1 MEQLLHYIWKH
12 RILPLRELRT
22 TDGLVV
28 EVIDPGLHNMHAG
41 PDFFNAKLRI
51 DGTLW
56 VGNVEIH
63 ERSADWFMH
72 GHDTDPAY
80 DNVVLH
86 VASVIDADVV
96 TANGSQPPQVE
107 LHVPPYIVQN
117 YRRLL
122 AADRYPPCRDAV
134 MQLPRLT
141 VHAWMSALS
150 AERLADKCEAIGKR
164 VQQAGGSWEQ
174 AFFAT
179 IARSFGFG
187 VNSEAFEQWA
197 AQLPLMQ
204 VAHHRDDPFQ
214 VEALFIGSAGLLDS
228 DAMNAS
234 QRTAALNDPYFN
246 RLRSEWSY
254 LAHKFALTAMSRQT
268 WRFLRL
274 RPQNFPYIR
283 LSQLATLYCSRHAD
297 LSNITS
303 CGTLDDVR
311 KALHTEVSDYWRTH
325 YTFGSESRPNA
336 KHLSAASID
345 SLVINAVVPMLY
357 AYGRHRHDEQLAA
370 RANDFLEALPPEDN
384 TYIRLWRE
392 CGVVADNAADTQAII
407 QLHTRYCERK
417 DCLRCRFGFYSMKR
431 VAQTDK

>member
-12 RILPLRELRT
+12 RILPLHELRT
-22 TDGLVV
+22 TDGRAV
-28 EVIDPGLHNMHAG
+28 EIIDPGLHNTHSG

-51 DGTLW
+51 DGTMW

-72 GHDTDPAY
+72 SHDQDPAY
-80 DNVVLH
+80 NNVVLH

-96 TANGSQPPQVE
+96 TADGSRPPQME
-107 LHVPPYIVQN
+107 LHVPPYVMQN

-122 AADRYPPCRDAV
+122 AADHYPPCRETV

-141 VHAWMSALS
+141 IHSWMSALG
-150 AERLADKCEAIGKR
+150 AERLSDKCAAIELR
-164 VQQAGGSWEQ
+164 VRASGGSWEQ

-197 AQLPLMQ
+197 AQLPFMQ

-214 VEALFIGSAGLLDS
+214 VEALFIGSAGLLDTS
-228 DAMNAS
+228 QMNER
-234 QRTAALNDPYFN
+234 QRAAATADPYFV
-246 RLRSEWSY
+246 RLRNEWEY
-254 LAHKFALTAMSRQT
+254 LAHKFSLTAMQRQT

-283 LSQLATLYCSRHAD
+283 LSQLAQLYCSRNAD
-297 LSNITS
+297 LSRITT
-303 CGTLDDVR
+303 CGTLAEVR
-311 KALHTEVSDYWRTH
+311 HALQTAVSPYWQTH
-325 YTFGSESRPNA
+325 YTFGNASRSNA
-336 KHLSAASID
+336 KHLSSASID
-345 SLVINAVVPMLY
+345 LLIINAVVPMLH
-357 AYGRHRHDEQLAA
+357 AYGNHRKDELLMA
-370 RANDFLEALPPEDN
+370 RANDLLMSLPPEDN
-384 TYIRLWRE
+384 THIRLWHE
-392 CGVVADNAADTQAII
+392 CGITADNAADSQSLI

-417 DCLRCRFGFYSMKR
+417 DCLRCRFGYHSMKR
-431 VAQTDK
+431 RKDT

>member
-12 RILPLRELRT
+12 RIMPLHELRT
-22 TDGLVV
+22 TDGRAV
-28 EVIDPGLHNMHAG
+28 EIIDPGLHNTHSG

-51 DGTLW
+51 DGTMW

-72 GHDTDPAY
+72 SHDQDPAY
-80 DNVVLH
+80 NNVVLH

-96 TANGSQPPQVE
+96 TADGSRPPQME
-107 LHVPPYIVQN
+107 LHVPPYVMQN

-122 AADRYPPCRDAV
+122 AADHYPPCRETV

-141 VHAWMSALS
+141 VHSWMSALG
-150 AERLADKCEAIGKR
+150 AERLADKCAAIEQR
-164 VQQAGGSWEQ
+164 VRASGGSWEQ

-197 AQLPLMQ
+197 AQLPFMQ

-214 VEALFIGSAGLLDS
+214 VEALFIGSAGLLDTS
-228 DAMNAS
+228 QMNER
-234 QRTAALNDPYFN
+234 QRAAATADPYFV
-246 RLRSEWSY
+246 RLRNEWEY
-254 LAHKFALTAMSRQT
+254 LSHKFSLTAMQRQT

-283 LSQLATLYCSRHAD
+283 LSQLAQLYCSRNAD
-297 LSNITS
+297 LSRITT
-303 CGTLDDVR
+303 CGTLAEVR
-311 KALHTEVSDYWRTH
+311 QALQTAVSPYWQTH
-325 YTFGSESRPNA
+325 YTFGNESRSNA
-336 KHLSAASID
+336 KHLSSASID
-345 SLVINAVVPMLY
+345 LLIINAVVPMLH
-357 AYGRHRHDEQLAA
+357 AYGNHRKDEHLMA
-370 RANDFLEALPPEDN
+370 RANDLLMSLPPEDN
-384 TYIRLWRE
+384 THIRLWQE
-392 CGVVADNAADTQAII
+392 CGITAENAADSQSLI

-417 DCLRCRFGFYSMKR
+417 DCLRCRFGYHSMKR
-431 VAQTDK
+431 RKDT